1 MGRGAVPRVPEK
13 VGIAP
18 FFILILTPLKLG
30 ATLLNVS
37 PLEGYKPRIFK
48 KKFSTSLPHFDIT
61 YCNYLFNLN
70 IPNFWHKYC

>member
-30 ATLLNVS
+30 APVLNV
-37 PLEGYKPRIFK
+37 PLLVGCKPRIFK
-48 KKFSTSLPHFDIT
+48 KKFSISLTPFR
-61 YCNYLFNLN
+61 YNLL
-70 IPNFWHKYC
+70 